1 MKGNQSE
8 PNPQLH
14 VHSSSH
20 FVFPSDAASACRTRR
35 ETADMQCIRAECDVM
50 KRVERPEIEAEPSD
64 RELGNMHV
72 TLTRTLVELPGSEIR

>member
-20 FVFPSDAASACRTRR
+20 FVFPFGRCFCLQDS
-35 ETADMQCIRAECDVM
+35 
-50 KRVERPEIEAEPSD
+50 ERPEIEAEPSD